1 MRPSLRAL
9 SRALVSLALVPA
21 LAFAQQEPPPRL
33 DVGAAP
39 AARDTTG
46 PRWGSS
52 RELRNRF
59 VRDQTALGLGVY
71 APAFAVMA
79 GRDGITGA
87 AAYLVMGGASFFGAA
102 ELTRHVRMTEA
113 RVLMSSAIG
122 LRSAGAALLLATQS
136 DLETRQG
143 AALVLL
149 GGLAGTGSGLWF
161 GGGLTGGEAAAT
173 VMGHDLAM
181 GTAVALTFAG
191 DEDPFDSTGVDRM
204 SSAVAWT
211 ASGVGGYFLGRWYA
225 GLAPHN
231 ITVGDLQTLWT
242 GATIGALAAGTAIA
256 SSDPNTEVT
265 ATAVLGGAWL
275 GILLTERTL
284 VRKFDHSRSE
294 ANLVA
299 LGGVAGGL
307 MGVGIGLLVAGEADR
322 GESLTLGFATAGA
335 VAGVAMSERYLQ
347 PDRDAG
353 RIAWLDRVQVTPGAI
368 AAVAAGTPGR
378 HTLLRFTF

>member
-1 MRPSLRAL
+1 MLR
-9 SRALVSLALVPA
+9 SLAVLAFCPA
-21 LAFAQQEPPPRL
+21 LLLAQSPAAPDPRL
-33 DVGAAP
+33 PAP
-39 AARDTTG
+39 DAVRDTTG
-46 PRWGSS
+46 PRWGST

-59 VRDQTALGLGVY
+59 VRDQTVLGLGVY
-71 APAFAVMA
+71 APAFAAMA
-79 GRDGITGA
+79 GRDGLTGT
-87 AAYLVMGGASFFGAA
+87 AAYLVMGGATFFGAA

-113 RVLMSSAIG
+113 RVLMSSAMG
-122 LRSAGAALLLATQS
+122 LRTAGEALLIAGQS
-136 DLETRQG
+136 DLDARQG

-149 GGLAGTGSGLWF
+149 GGLAGTGSGLYF

-173 VMGHDLAM
+173 VMGHDLAL

-191 DEDPFDSTGVDRM
+191 DTDPFDTTGVDRT

-211 ASGVGGYFLGRWYA
+211 ASGLGGYFLGRWYA
-225 GLAPHN
+225 GIAPHN

-242 GATIGALAAGTAIA
+242 GATVGVLGAGTAIA
-256 SSDPNTEVT
+256 SSSPNPEVT
-265 ATAVLGGAWL
+265 ATTLLGGAWL

-284 VRKFDHSRSE
+284 VRKFDHTRGE

-307 MGVGIGLLVAGEADR
+307 MGVGVGLLVAGEADR

-335 VAGVAMSERYLQ
+335 VAGVAMTERYVQ
-347 PDRDAG
+347 PDRDRG
-353 RIAWLDRVQVTPGAI
+353 RLAWLERVQVTPGAL

-378 HTLLRFTF
+378 HTLVRLTF